1 MTSVLKEFRPAILMV
16 VFFTLLTGLA
26 YPFAIT
32 GIAQVVFPGTADGSL
47 VTDSSGNVVGSKLIA
62 QPFTDPK
69 YFWPRPS
76 AAGADGYDAAAS
88 SGSNLGPTSQKLR
101 DQVTE
106 RAAALR
112 DAAGLP
118 ADADV
123 PAELVTAS
131 GSGLDPDISPDSAKF
146 QAQRVADARGM
157 SLDSVLKLI
166 DDHTEGRTLGVLGQ
180 ARVNVLE
187 LNMALDEQS
196 H

>member
-47 VTDSSGNVVGSKLIA
+47 VTDSSGNTIGSKLIA